1 MLRAASPAVVT
12 APRALKIRTSR
23 HAGRPT
29 EHAAGASAPR
39 RGLPD
44 ITVSNFGRGVA
55 NAVVAALFSSLFAT
69 SAIAA
74 DLSVDQV
81 RAAIA
86 NASPSVPADFA
97 GKDLSDLDL
106 SGLDFRKANLRGVN
120 LFGSKLVQSDF
131 REAILEG
138 ANLNG
143 AWLMGTDFTAA
154 KLNHASLLSV
164 VVLGGEV
171 KRMPIFKRADMIGVK
186 MIADLPGADLS
197 GANFSRASVGVNI
210 KNQGMG
216 QMRTDLS
223 GANLAGATLAG
234 ADFNRSLMAF
244 CNLKGSDLRGV
255 SFFRAKLA
263 GADLTGADVT
273 AADFTEADLSGT
285 IFRDV
290 KGLAEARG
298 LDRAE
303 NFDKIV
309 R

>member
-1 MLRAASPAVVT
+1 LGGGRAGGGVLKGAIVNDPICKLGPRIAAVV
-12 APRALKIRTSR
+12 
-23 HAGRPT
+23 G
-29 EHAAGASAPR
+29 
-39 RGLPD
+39 
-44 ITVSNFGRGVA
+44 
-55 NAVVAALFSSLFAT
+55 AALLVMIGAT
-69 SAIAA
+69 SARHATAA

-81 RAAIA
+81 RAALR
-86 NASPSVPADFA
+86 NASPAEPANFG

-106 SGLDFRKANLRGVN
+106 SGLDFRKANLRGAS
-120 LFGSKLVQSDF
+120 LFGSKLVQADF
-131 REAILEG
+131 RGATLEG

-143 AWLMGTDFTAA
+143 AWLMGTDFTGAD
-154 KLNHASLLSV
+154 LHRASLLSV
-164 VVLGGEV
+164 VVLGGAV
-171 KRMPIFKRADMIGVK
+171 KKMPIFKGANLSGVK

-197 GANFSRASVGVNI
+197 GADFSRAMVGVNI

-244 CNLKGSDLRGV
+244 CNLKGSNLRGAN
-255 SFFRAKLA
+255 FFRAKLG
-263 GADLTGADVT
+263 GADLSGADVSD
-273 AADFTEADLSGT
+273 ADFTEADLSGA
-285 IFRDV
+285 IFQGV
-290 KGLAEARG
+290 KGLAEAKG